1 LNRIVVEVTEHTSI
15 DEDDDSVLAAREHLW
30 ALGVRLAVDDAGAG
44 YGSLRRILALAPDL
58 IKIDRSLISGVD
70 ADPIRGSMVSAV
82 VMFALQS
89 GAALVAEG
97 VETAAE
103 LDVLR
108 VLAVD
113 HAQGYFIARPSTD
126 PADWATWRAPA
137 PTESKKADRG
147 V

>member
-1 LNRIVVEVTEHTSI
+1 
-15 DEDDDSVLAAREHLW
+15 
-30 ALGVRLAVDDAGAG
+30 
-44 YGSLRRILALAPDL
+44 
-58 IKIDRSLISGVD
+58 
-70 ADPIRGSMVSAV
+70 MVSAV

-89 GAALVAEG
+89 GADLVAEG

-108 VLAVD
+108 ALAVD

-137 PTESKKADRG
+137 PSASRTSDRG
-147 V
+147 VYIIPPLT